1 MTLPYKLGGTPRT
14 AAERA
19 DLARFRAARRS
30 RYCRQAEREG
40 FLRGTREHG
49 HRVSRLDGD
58 TYDCG
63 CAGCREE
70 VRP

>member
-30 RYCRQAEREG
+30 RYCRQAEREHDRAS
-40 FLRGTREHG
+40 LRPRKG
-49 HRVSRLDGD
+49 
-58 TYDCG
+58 
-63 CAGCREE
+63 
-70 VRP
+70 